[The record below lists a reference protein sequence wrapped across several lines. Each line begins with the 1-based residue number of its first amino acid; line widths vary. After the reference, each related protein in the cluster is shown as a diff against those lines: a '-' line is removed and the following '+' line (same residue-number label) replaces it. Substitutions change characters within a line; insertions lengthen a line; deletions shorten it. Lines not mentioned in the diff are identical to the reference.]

1 MVLNQVNLKVKTGEI
16 VGLIGP
22 SGAGKSTLIKI
33 MLGMEKADA
42 GKATVLNTKMPNR
55 QNLGNIGYM
64 VRTDA
69 LYERL
74 IAQENL
80 EFFGIMK
87 GINSQN
93 IASEIHAAAI

>member
-1 MVLNQVNLKVKTGEI
+1 
-16 VGLIGP
+16 
-22 SGAGKSTLIKI
+22 
-33 MLGMEKADA
+33 
-42 GKATVLNTKMPNR
+42 MPNR
-55 QNLGNIGYM
+55 KILGNIGYM
-64 VRTDA
+64 VRTYA

>member
-64 VRTDA
+64 AQTDA

-74 IAQENL
+74 TAQENL

>member
-1 MVLNQVNLKVKTGEI
+1 
-16 VGLIGP
+16 
-22 SGAGKSTLIKI
+22 

-64 VRTDA
+64 AQTDP
-69 LYERL
+69 LYESL
-74 IAQENL
+74 TAQENL